1 MKRTAI
7 HYETAADA
15 GEHQILYLSIGPAR
29 TLLGI
34 ASA

>member
-7 HYETAADA
+7 HYEPAPDA

-29 TLLGI
+29 GPCYHC
-34 ASA
+34 